1 MNIRETDWI
10 QADRLHLWGIFFCFL
25 FSLCPH
31 LQADEKQECFICF
44 YDGTSIE
51 TKKSIEKKYR
61 LTEVRS
67 YLLTQARLYAIADG
81 NASAAVPNLR
91 REPSVKFADYNRRHS
106 LQSILL
112 EEPRLNEQW
121 YLKNHGQ
128 IVNNQSGKSGADVG
142 WISALDQYKPRKKRI
157 VVSVIDTGISADHP
171 ELTDKLAYMPTEVNG
186 TDGIDDDGLGYIDDK
201 YGWDFIDNNNDPADL
216 NGHGTQVAGI
226 IAAHSGNRVGMS
238 GVAPN
243 AVILPMRVFNEYGGG
258 ATDDRVLSALGYSIS
273 GGVRI
278 INLSLGKGSAFSYPI
293 QDALYNLERD
303 YDVLMV
309 CAAGNGDYYGRGMNL
324 DQSTFYPA
332 SYLGNAILSVASTDQ
347 NNELSPFSNYG
358 KTSVDLAAPG
368 SNILVPD
375 LSRKRSYFE
384 NFEGGLPGWTTSG
397 SSNSLGKP
405 WQTFDDDSGNLWI
418 TDSAYDSTGGLLNYT
433 LNTESYLTSPVIDL
447 ARMKSPTLSVRIYHN
462 LARNFF
468 LFSYDLLH
476 IEVAFEG
483 SPYWESVGRIYGQ
496 SMRGGSYYQFD
507 LSRMEGKRVRVRFR
521 LVTDNYRNA
530 DGVYLD
536 DFEISGVSSFDGR
549 NEQYTFVNG
558 TSFAAPMVSGVAAL
572 LLSHRPELSVSEV
585 RAILLQSATPVKGLE
600 DRVVSG
606 GILNARGALDLA
618 DRQKIF
624 LDEGWHYHDSPWVYS
639 PRDRMWNF
647 LHARNAR
654 VLRYNPESRQWG
666 ESNSD
671 ALIGKWLFHAWPHL
685 YSHTERAWFIL
696 HATSETLAWRGK
708 NRAWH
713 FFDSELDSW
722 RMNLVPRN

>member
-1 MNIRETDWI
+1 LTGLLR
-10 QADRLHLWGIFFCFL
+10 ADV
-25 FSLCPH
+25 
-31 LQADEKQECFICF
+31 EKECFVHFRNGI
-44 YDGTSIE
+44 SME
-51 TKKSIEKKYR
+51 TQQSVENKYR
-61 LTEVRS
+61 LTEIRS
-67 YLLTQARLYAIADG
+67 FLLTRARLYAISDG
-81 NASAAVPNLR
+81 NASTVIPNLR
-91 REPSVKFADYNRRHS
+91 REPSVKFADFNRRHS
-106 LQSILL
+106 LQSISLN
-112 EEPRLNEQW
+112 EPRLNDQW
-121 YLKNHGQ
+121 YLKNRGQ
-128 IVNNQSGKSGADVG
+128 TVNNQSGKTGADVE
-142 WISALDQYKPRKKRI
+142 WVSALNQYVPRKKRV

-171 ELTDKLAYMPTEVNG
+171 ELTDQLAYMPAEVSG
-186 TDGIDDDGLGYIDDK
+186 ADGIDDDGLGLLMINTD
-201 YGWDFIDNNNDPADL
+201 GILLIMTTTRPTST
-216 NGHGTQVAGI
+216 GTVPRWRESLPLI
-226 IAAHSGNRVGMS
+226 RVIRLGMS

-324 DQSTFYPA
+324 DQSAFYPA

-368 SNILVPD
+368 SNMLVPD

-384 NFEGGLPGWTTSG
+384 NFERGLSGWTVTG

-405 WQTFDDDSGNLWI
+405 WQTFDDDRGNRWI
-418 TDSAYDSTGGLLNYT
+418 TDSAYDSSGGLLNYT

-447 ARMKSPTLSVRIYHN
+447 ARMKSPSLGVRIYHN

-476 IEVAFEG
+476 IEVAVEG
-483 SPYWESVGRIYGQ
+483 SPSWESVGRIYGQ

-507 LSRMEGKRVRVRFR
+507 LSRMEGKRVRIRFR
-521 LVTDNYRNA
+521 LATDNYRNA

-536 DFEISGVSSFDGR
+536 DFEISGVSSFNGG
-549 NEQYTFVNG
+549 NEEYTFVNG

-572 LLSHRPELSVSEV
+572 LLAQRPELSVSEV
-585 RAILLQSATPVKGLE
+585 RAILLQSATPIAGLK

-606 GILNARGALDLA
+606 GILNARGALELT

-624 LDEGWHYHDSPWVYS
+624 
-639 PRDRMWNF
+639 PRRG
-647 LHARNAR
+647 L
-654 VLRYNPESRQWG
+654 
-666 ESNSD
+666 
-671 ALIGKWLFHAWPHL
+671 AL
-685 YSHTERAWFIL
+685 S
-696 HATSETLAWRGK
+696 
-708 NRAWH
+708 
-713 FFDSELDSW
+713 
-722 RMNLVPRN
+722 

>member
-1 MNIRETDWI
+1 M
-10 QADRLHLWGIFFCFL
+10 
-25 FSLCPH
+25 
-31 LQADEKQECFICF
+31 EKECFVHF
-44 YDGTSIE
+44 RDGISVE
-51 TKKSIEKKYR
+51 TQQSVENKYR
-61 LTEVRS
+61 LTEIRS
-67 YLLTQARLYAIADG
+67 FLLTRARLYAIGEG
-81 NASAAVPNLR
+81 NASTVIPHLR
-91 REPSVKFADYNRRHS
+91 REPSVKFADHNRRHS
-106 LQSILL
+106 LQSISLN
-112 EEPRLNEQW
+112 EPRLNDQW
-121 YLKNHGQ
+121 YLKNRGQ
-128 IVNNQSGKSGADVG
+128 TVNNQSGQSGADVG
-142 WISALDQYKPRKKRI
+142 WVSALDQYNPRKKRV

-171 ELTDKLAYMPTEVNG
+171 ELTDQLAYMPAEVSG
-186 TDGIDDDGLGYIDDK
+186 TDGIDDDGLGFIDDK
-201 YGWDFIDNNNDPADL
+201 YGWDFIDNDNDPADL

-226 IAAHSGNRVGMS
+226 IAAHSSNRVGMS

-324 DQSTFYPA
+324 DQSAFYPA

-368 SNILVPD
+368 SNMLVPD

-384 NFEGGLPGWTTSG
+384 NFERGLSGWTVTG

-405 WQTFDDDSGNLWI
+405 WQTFDDDRGNRWI
-418 TDSAYDSTGGLLNYT
+418 TDSAYDSSGGLLHYT

-447 ARMKSPTLSVRIYHN
+447 ARMKSPTLGVRIYHN

-476 IEVAFEG
+476 VEVAVEG
-483 SPYWESVGRIYGQ
+483 SPSWESVGRIYGQ

-507 LSRMEGKRVRVRFR
+507 LSRMEGKRVRIRFR

-536 DFEISGVSSFDGR
+536 DFEISGVSSFNGG
-549 NEQYTFVNG
+549 NEEYTFVNG

-572 LLSHRPELSVSEV
+572 LLAQRPELSVSEV
-585 RAILLQSATPVKGLE
+585 RAILLQSATPIAGLK
-600 DRVVSG
+600 DRLVSG
-606 GILNARGALDLA
+606 GILNARGALELTDL
-618 DRQKIF
+618 QKIF
-624 LDEGWHYHDSPWVYS
+624 LDEGWHYHELPWIYS
-639 PRDRMWNF
+639 PADGMWNF
-647 LHARNAR
+647 LSIGNAR
-654 VLRYNPESRQWG
+654 LLRYNPESREWND
-666 ESNSD
+666 SNPNI
-671 ALIGKWLFHAWPHL
+671 LLGKWLFHAWPHL
-685 YSHTERAWFIL
+685 YAPTENAWFTL
-696 HATSETLAWRGK
+696 QGTSDIPAWRGK
-708 NRAWH
+708 NRSWH

-722 RMNLVPRN
+722 RMSLAPRN